1 MIAKCRKPTTDN
13 RHGKLER
20 IEYPVE
26 LKGNEETK
34 KDSQHLQ
41 RALHDAK
48 AAAGAGA
55 GDRKPAASWPVLNK
69 RSNIVSTKR
78 SNIVGNKRSLG
89 ESLRSQ
95 CGIKLGELSVGNVKT
110 EEEARSFRKRYKL
123 SALNL
128 ALFPSSCAPPTLAH
142 ETIMSEVLRLPFVD
156 QVWVDVN
163 YKSYTK
169 EGIENM
175 FNERLEMVKLVISD
189 KPGFDFCT
197 LSKDTNVGEEK
208 ACEIDTY
215 FSVARALVGAGVLSW
230 VVGGDVIMNMVYWKE
245 RAKVNLLQVDRLII
259 CTRGKTRNDLHE
271 VLLKVFGCRCELD
284 EFYKRVHYIHTT
296 ADISSTA
303 AREGL
308 SKILRVVSP
317 KILTY
322 IISQTHVL
330 EQYNKE
336 TRPASR

>member
-1 MIAKCRKPTTDN
+1 
-13 RHGKLER
+13 
-20 IEYPVE
+20 
-26 LKGNEETK
+26 
-34 KDSQHLQ
+34 
-41 RALHDAK
+41 LHKAK
-48 AAAGAGA
+48 AATDEVAGG
-55 GDRKPAASWPVLNK
+55 RKPVASLPGLNK
-69 RSNIVSTKR
+69 RSNIVNTKR
-78 SNIVGNKRSLG
+78 SNIVGTKRSLG
-89 ESLRSQ
+89 ESLPSQ
-95 CGIKLGELSVGNVKT
+95 SGIKLGELSVGKVKT
-110 EEEARSFRKRYKL
+110 EEEARSFRKRHKL

-142 ETIMSEVLRLPFVD
+142 ETIMSEVLTLPFVD

-169 EGIENM
+169 EGIESM

-189 KPGFDFCT
+189 KPGFDYCT

-208 ACEIDTY
+208 ACEVDTY
-215 FSVARALVGAGVLSW
+215 FAVARALVGAGVLSW
-230 VVGGDVIMNMVYWKE
+230 VVGGDVIMNMMYWKE
-245 RAKVNLLQVDRLII
+245 RAKANLLQVDRLII
-259 CTRGKTRNDLHE
+259 CTRGKTRNELHE
-271 VLLKVFGCRCELD
+271 VLLKVFGSRSELD
-284 EFYKRVHYIHTT
+284 EFSTRVHYIHTT

-336 TRPASR
+336 PRPAPH